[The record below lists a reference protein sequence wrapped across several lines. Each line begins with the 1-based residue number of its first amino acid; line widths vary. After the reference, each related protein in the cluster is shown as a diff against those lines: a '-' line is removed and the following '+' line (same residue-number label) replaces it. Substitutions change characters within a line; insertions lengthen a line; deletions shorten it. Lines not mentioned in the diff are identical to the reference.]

1 MKKLRFDTLVE
12 NLLLQE
18 GTHSKEQRYG
28 NVSFDLSKIVD
39 LIGDQSSDYYKN
51 NVVPFIKNWSNKS
64 YLGNLSSEDVNSVLR
79 LTVSKF
85 ENLLNDEIETIPYAE
100 LSSIVNDVYRTRFK
114 GHKDGMST
122 LARRWSNI
130 VKSFFEKMKE
140 THSQSNGPETQDM
153 ETPDDSSDEIS
164 VSQKTG
170 SSVED
175 AVLSMVQGA
184 DSVSREETVQYLVR
198 KMGRE
203 PEVAEQIISDLLSKG
218 ELVENEIGHLEI
230 NKASGVIEPFA
241 EVEKDEFDDE
251 DETPSRGFDI
261 EEEDPEIADR
271 ISSMR
276 SSDEDFYTSSKY

>member
-64 YLGNLSSEDVNSVLR
+64 YLGNLSPEDVNSVLR

-164 VSQKTG
+164 MSQKTG

-230 NKASGVIEPFA
+230 NKASGIIEPFA